1 MEDLREE
8 LENAIDE
15 YGILDKRTI
24 AISKRLDKVVC
35 KVQALRFEKFI
46 EDEKRT
52 YQSYQTKSMSTQNK
66 SFLF

>member
-8 LENAIDE
+8 LENAIDK

-35 KVQALRFEKFI
+35 KVQALRFEKFM
-46 EDEKRT
+46 ENKKRT
-52 YQSYQTKSMSTQNK
+52 YQSYQTKSMSI
-66 SFLF
+66 

>member
-8 LENAIDE
+8 LENAIDK

-35 KVQALRFEKFI
+35 KVQALRLEKFM
-46 EDEKRT
+46 ENEKRT
-52 YQSYQTKSMSTQNK
+52 YQSYQTKSMST
-66 SFLF
+66 

>member
-35 KVQALRFEKFI
+35 KVQALRLEKFM
-46 EDEKRT
+46 ENEKRT
-52 YQSYQTKSMSTQNK
+52 YQSYQTKSMST
-66 SFLF
+66 